1 MIDKIMTYVN
11 KLTEVGVFNNYKSTN
26 YISDV
31 SNTPAV
37 YNTNIKQF
45 SLNNV
50 NNYVYLGSTNSPL
63 LNNMG
68 ITLDDDGTL
77 MLIKG
82 KHMIYL
88 PD

>member
-1 MIDKIMTYVN
+1 MFLIIIN
-11 KLTEVGVFNNYKSTN
+11 QQIIFPIL
-26 YISDV
+26 

>member
-11 KLTEVGVFNNYKSTN
+11 KITEVGVFNNYKSTN

-50 NNYVYLGSTNSPL
+50 NKKKV
-63 LNNMG
+63 
-68 ITLDDDGTL
+68 
-77 MLIKG
+77 
-82 KHMIYL
+82 
-88 PD
+88 